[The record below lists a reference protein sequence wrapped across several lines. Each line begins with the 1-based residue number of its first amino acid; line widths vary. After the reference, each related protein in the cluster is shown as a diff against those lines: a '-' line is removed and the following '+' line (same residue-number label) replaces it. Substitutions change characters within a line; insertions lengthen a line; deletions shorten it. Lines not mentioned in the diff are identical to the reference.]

1 MFYAYGH
8 VMTKEEKVKM
18 PRKKKD
24 VKDIKDWRTKDKYLL
39 FIQEKKTVTKM
50 DLVRRFMISDSR
62 AGKILY
68 AFTKT
73 GQCVLLER
81 GGQETGVWSIV

>member
-8 VMTKEEKVKM
+8 VMTREEKPKM
-18 PRKKKD
+18 PRKKKET
-24 VKDIKDWRTKDKYLL
+24 KDWRAKDKYLL

-50 DLVRRFMISDSR
+50 DLVRRFMINDAT
-62 AGKILY
+62 AGRILN

-73 GQCVLLER
+73 GKCVLLER